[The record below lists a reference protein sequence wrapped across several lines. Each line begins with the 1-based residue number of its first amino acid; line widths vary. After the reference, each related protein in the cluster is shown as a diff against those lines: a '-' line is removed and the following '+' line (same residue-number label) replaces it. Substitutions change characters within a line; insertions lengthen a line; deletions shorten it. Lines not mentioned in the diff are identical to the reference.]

1 MSVDRWR
8 IASQLLFWRCRSLCR
23 EVVLLACLELCRDVR
38 FNQQINLVRISV
50 LWWASVVLIVVLW
63 PMQFDTCDAVFG

>member
-23 EVVLLACLELCRDVR
+23 DVVVGLFGTLQGCSVQPTDQSVADLCCLVGKCRLDCGAVVHAVR
-38 FNQQINLVRISV
+38 RL
-50 LWWASVVLIVVLW
+50 
-63 PMQFDTCDAVFG
+63 